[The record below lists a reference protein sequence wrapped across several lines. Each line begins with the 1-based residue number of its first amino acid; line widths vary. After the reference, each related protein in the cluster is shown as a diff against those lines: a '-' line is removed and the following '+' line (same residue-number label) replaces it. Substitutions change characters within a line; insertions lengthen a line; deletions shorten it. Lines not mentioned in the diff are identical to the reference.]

1 MSSQPAEQLA
11 PSPSAIRRD
20 TSRAA
25 PSQWSLLAPNW
36 KPIAQRTWR
45 SMAQDD
51 LAGRSAQLAYYFFFS
66 LFPALVALSA
76 ALGLVA
82 SSSGRAFSDRLIGNL
97 GAVIPPAAFG
107 IVFSTFEQ
115 TTKAS
120 SGGKV
125 VLGLLAA
132 LWSASSG
139 TAAIQDALNS
149 VYKTKEERPFWKSR
163 LQAIALTVAIVILFA
178 AALAVMLAGDVAADR
193 LGGPGAT
200 PPGFTIAARFLSWPV
215 AFAIVAV
222 AFALVY
228 YVAPDVRQA
237 RWKWLTPGAT
247 IGILLWLAASTG
259 LRVYLRFFNSYSVTY
274 GSLGAVIVL
283 LTWFYISGLALLVG
297 AEINMVVED
306 LAAQH
311 GDPDAK
317 AVGEKAP
324 ASET

>member
-1 MSSQPAEQLA
+1 MVTDHAEQSATRSLDLDGEK
-11 PSPSAIRRD
+11 PSA
-20 TSRAA
+20 T
-25 PSQWSLLAPNW
+25 PSQWSLLAPSW
-36 KPIAQRTWR
+36 KPIARRTWA
-45 SMAQDD
+45 SMSEDD
-51 LAGRSAQLAYYFFFS
+51 LTGRSAQLAYYFFFS

-82 SSSGRAFSDRLIGNL
+82 ASGRAFSDRLIGNL
-97 GAVIPPAAFG
+97 SAVIPPAAFS
-107 IVFSTFEQ
+107 IVLSTFEQ

-132 LWSASSG
+132 LWSASAG

-193 LGGPGAT
+193 LSGSGTT

-228 YVAPDVRQA
+228 HVAPDVRQA
-237 RWKWLTPGAT
+237 KWKWLTPGAT
-247 IGILLWLAASTG
+247 IGILLWLAASTV

-306 LAAQH
+306 LAARH
-311 GDPDAK
+311 GDPEAK

-324 ASET
+324 SEA